1 MFKNFNQISVK
12 FIAIFDGG
20 KGLLVLFSVSLFI
33 FVYHSDAHA
42 LAAALIKQFHI
53 DPNSNYPHK
62 LLMLAANVTPDRL
75 IMICVCAYLYS
86 AIKISEAY
94 GLWRDRQWGRTVGI
108 LSVGVLVPFELY
120 ELFYQYTH
128 TKLTVLLINIAI
140 VVILFFGFGRN
151 NTKL

>member
-1 MFKNFNQISVK
+1 MIKNFNQYSIK
-12 FIAIFDGG
+12 AIALFDGG

-42 LAAALIKQFHI
+42 LAATLINQFHI

-62 LLMLAANVTPDRL
+62 LLMLATNVTPGRL
-75 IMICVCAYLYS
+75 MMICVCAYLYS

-94 GLWRDRQWGRTVGI
+94 GLWHERQWGRTVGI
-108 LSVGVLVPFELY
+108 LSIGVLIPFEFY
-120 ELFYQYTH
+120 ELFNQYSH

-140 VVILFFGFGRN
+140 VVILFMGFGRSS
-151 NTKL
+151 TKT